1 MPKREPARVA
11 AARTLAHL
19 LQHKGSLTRLLP
31 AATSAVAPRDQP
43 LVAELCYGVC
53 RFYPRLQGLLDLLV
67 KKPLKGKDADIR
79 ALLLVGLY
87 QLQYTRIPDHAAIS
101 ATVAATQQLNKEWAR
116 SLVNGVLRQYQR
128 NAELLSQ
135 QLDEAEASAHP
146 AWMLDKFKQQWP
158 QRWSSLVDANN
169 AAAPMTLRVNP
180 RQSSRDNYLERL
192 AQAGIGAQPCR
203 FSPVGVT
210 LESPCEVAALPGFGA
225 GACSVQD
232 EASQLAAPLLRPE
245 DHSRILDCC
254 CAPGGKTGHLLEL
267 MDGDSSL
274 DAVEIDGERL
284 QRVQQNLFR
293 LSLEANL
300 IQGDATTP
308 DQWWRGEQYDAILLD
323 APCSASGVIRRH
335 PDIKLLRNPG
345 DISKLNRLQG
355 QLLASLWP
363 CLQPGGLLLYTTCSV
378 FQEENDAVIGAFTT
392 GIHDARALPLSP
404 PWGVAT
410 RWGRQLLPE
419 SGANDGFFY
428 ALIRKTEAAEDAAK
442 YSR

>member
-1 MPKREPARVA
+1 MPKPETARVA
-11 AARTLAHL
+11 AARTLARL

-43 LVAELCYGVC
+43 LLAELCYGVC

-79 ALLLVGLY
+79 ALLLLGLY

-101 ATVAATQQLNKEWAR
+101 ATVAATQQLNKGWAR
-116 SLVNGVLRQYQR
+116 SLVNGVLREYQR
-128 NAELLSQ
+128 NAERLSQ

-146 AWMLDKFKQQWP
+146 GWMLDKFKQQWP
-158 QRWSSLVDANN
+158 QHWSSLIDANN
-169 AAAPMTLRVNP
+169 AGAPMILRVNQ
-180 RQSSRDNYLERL
+180 RQNSRENYLEQL
-192 AQAGIGAQPCR
+192 AQAGISAQPCR
-203 FSPVGVT
+203 FSPVGIT
-210 LESPCEVAALPGFGA
+210 LEHPCEVSALPGFGA
-225 GACSVQD
+225 GTCSVQD

-245 DHSRILDCC
+245 DHCRILDCC

-267 MDGDSSL
+267 MHGDASL
-274 DAVEIDGERL
+274 DALEIDVDRL
-284 QRVQQNLFR
+284 RRVQQNLSR
-293 LSLEANL
+293 LCLEANL
-300 IQGDATTP
+300 LQGDATNP
-308 DQWWRGEQYDAILLD
+308 SQWWQGEQYDAILLD

-363 CLQPGGLLLYTTCSV
+363 CLRPGGLLLYTTCSV
-378 FQEENDAVIGAFTT
+378 FEEENDGIVGAFTT
-392 GIHDARALPLSP
+392 GTHDAKLLPLNP
-404 PWGVAT
+404 LWGIAT
-410 RWGRQLLPE
+410 QWGRQLLPE

-428 ALIRKTEAAEDAAK
+428 ALMQKTESAEHAA
-442 YSR
+442 